1 MRVTRLLLLFVFVG
15 SLVAEERKL
24 PSAVMLKRAPDRAQS
39 GERAWPILD
48 EEESEKI
55 RRALPPEGAV

>member
-1 MRVTRLLLLFVFVG
+1 MRNRERFDQTFFTRVTRLLLLCVFVG

-48 EEESEKI
+48 EE
-55 RRALPPEGAV
+55 